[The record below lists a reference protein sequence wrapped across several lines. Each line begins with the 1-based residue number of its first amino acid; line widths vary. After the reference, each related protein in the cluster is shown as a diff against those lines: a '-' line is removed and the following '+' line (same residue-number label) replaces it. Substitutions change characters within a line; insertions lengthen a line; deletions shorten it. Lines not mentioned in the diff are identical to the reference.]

1 MEYIRGKR
9 GEFIF
14 KVLRPRFSVH
24 SVLWFFIAVRI
35 SKVKEKRS
43 WKMRKWNVHV
53 HNDDGYFIINR
64 WNSYYSAMILD
75 KRLSKLKQKTYYDL
89 KLLHLIKKIVSGV
102 MRETV
107 SCLKLHSEPFFF
119 YINYYVYMINGIW
132 KKSKKKKNSFKTII
146 W

>member
-64 WNSYYSAMILD
+64 WNNYYSAMILD

-119 YINYYVYMINGIW
+119 TLITMYIWLMEFE
-132 KKSKKKKNSFKTII
+132 KKVKKKNSFKTII